1 MKKKLGLLL
10 TIGLSALLLVAC
22 GNKSKQADTKTPGT
36 LTIGMEGTYA
46 PYAYRAKDGKLTG
59 FEVELARD
67 TAKRMGL
74 KPKFVTTGWDSL
86 IAGLGSNQYDV
97 IFNDMWVNPA
107 RKKQFRY
114 ATPYIYSKSVLI
126 SKPGLKM
133 SNLKGK
139 TIAAGTGTENWTTA
153 EKLGAKVVAAP
164 DFQTDMGMIN
174 QGRADG
180 AVNSEAAF
188 NYWKKSHKD
197 TGLTY
202 QVIPYKYIK
211 IEPIAPMLNKKSTKL
226 TKEMNKALKAEQ
238 KDGTIKKL
246 SLKYFGKDLMH
257 E

>member
-10 TIGLSALLLVAC
+10 TIGLAAMVLVAC
-22 GNKSKQADTKTPGT
+22 GSKSNQADTKTPGT

-46 PYAYRAKDGKLTG
+46 PYAYRDKNGKLTG
-59 FEVELARD
+59 FEVELARE

-126 SKPGLKM
+126 SKPGLKLDD
-133 SNLKGK
+133 LKGK

-164 DFQTDMGMIN
+164 DFQTDMDMIN

-197 TGLTY
+197 SDLTY
-202 QVIPYKYIK
+202 QVIPDKYIK

-226 TKEMNKALKAEQ
+226 TKEMDKALKAEQ

-246 SLKYFGKDLMH
+246 SIKYFGKDLTH

>member
-1 MKKKLGLLL
+1 
-10 TIGLSALLLVAC
+10 
-22 GNKSKQADTKTPGT
+22 
-36 LTIGMEGTYA
+36 
-46 PYAYRAKDGKLTG
+46 
-59 FEVELARD
+59 
-67 TAKRMGL
+67 
-74 KPKFVTTGWDSL
+74 
-86 IAGLGSNQYDV
+86 
-97 IFNDMWVNPA
+97 MWVNPA

-153 EKLGAKVVAAP
+153 KKLGAKVVAAP
-164 DFQTDMGMIN
+164 DFQTDMDMIN

-197 TGLTY
+197 TDLTY